1 MKKIKIAY
9 YIVTVLLS
17 AFILLGAFFDVSGA
31 KEAKDIMIRLGY
43 PVYVLYIVGWA
54 KILGII
60 GIWQPKVY
68 FLREWAYAGLMIDVV
83 GALISHLAVGDGPSM
98 YGGAVIGI
106 VLVTASYVL
115 FRKSRQQTV
124 VKTV

>member
-1 MKKIKIAY
+1 MKKVKIAY

-31 KEAKDIMIRLGY
+31 KEAKDIMIHLGY

-83 GALISHLAVGDGPSM
+83 GALISHLAIGDSASM
-98 YGGAVIGI
+98 YAPAVLGI
-106 VLVTASYVL
+106 ILVTASYVL
-115 FRKSRQQTV
+115 FRKTHPQAV